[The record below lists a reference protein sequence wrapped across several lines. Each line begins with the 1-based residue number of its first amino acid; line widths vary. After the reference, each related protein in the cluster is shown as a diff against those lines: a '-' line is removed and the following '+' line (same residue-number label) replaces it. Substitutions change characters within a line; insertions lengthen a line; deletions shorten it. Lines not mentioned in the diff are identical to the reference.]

1 MNILQITSGYPPTYR
16 SGGASRSAQEL
27 SESLANRDHSVT
39 VYTTNLAEP
48 NSNSVPAE
56 ENMNGVQVKRFK
68 NLSSSLAY
76 SYKIPIAPTMAK
88 AIYKRKNDFDIAH
101 IHEFRTIQAA
111 SLQGSSSGSLPY
123 VLQPRGEVPRK
134 SKSKM
139 KAAFDSLFGR
149 RIMTSASAIIA
160 SSKVESGQYTP
171 TFDESALPPKFY
183 VPNGIDTT
191 RYQPTKPNTA
201 FKNKFGLSDSNINIL
216 FLSRIS
222 ERKGVSMLV
231 RAVNQIRNRNENIQ
245 LILAG
250 PDEGALP
257 TVRKW
262 IDKLDLED
270 SVNIVGPV
278 YGEEK
283 FKLYSFAD
291 LFVLPSKNEY
301 ESFGR
306 VVLESIACGTPVVVT
321 NVCGVSEW
329 LETDRML
336 VAEPTEDSLAE
347 QLRLALFDRRVHES
361 QFDIDR
367 VLEGLS
373 WDYVAAATEDVYE
386 SVLSNG

>member
-1 MNILQITSGYPPTYR
+1 MYR

-27 SESLANRDHSVT
+27 SESLVNRDHSVT

-48 NSNSVPAE
+48 DNNSIPSKDVI
-56 ENMNGVQVKRFK
+56 NGVEIKRFK
-68 NLSSSLAY
+68 NLNTSLAY
-76 SYKIPIAPTMAK
+76 THKIPIAPTMAR
-88 AIYKRKNDFDIAH
+88 AIYRKKNDFDLAH

-111 SLQGSSSGSLPY
+111 SLQFSVSGSLPY

-139 KAAFDSLFGR
+139 KFAFDSLFGK
-149 RIMTSASAIIA
+149 RIMRNASAIIA
-160 SSKVESGQYTP
+160 SSKTESSQYTP
-171 TFDESALPPKFY
+171 TFDESEIPPKFY
-183 VPNGIDTT
+183 VPNGIDTSK
-191 RYQPTKPNTA
+191 YQPTKPDKA
-201 FKNKFGLSDSNINIL
+201 FKDKFGLSESSINIL

-231 RAVNQIRNRNENIQ
+231 RAFNEIKGQHDDVQ

-250 PDEGALP
+250 PDEGELL

-262 IDKLDLED
+262 ISKFGLED
-270 SVNIVGPV
+270 AVNIVGPV
-278 YGEEK
+278 YGDEK

-306 VVLESIACGTPVVVT
+306 VVLEAIACGTPVVVT

-329 LETDRML
+329 LETDQML
-336 VAEPTEDSLAE
+336 VAEPTEGSLAQ
-347 QLRLALFDRRVHES
+347 QLRLALFEQEIHHS
-361 QFDIDR
+361 QMDIDR
-367 VLEGLS
+367 ALEGLS
-373 WDYVAAATEDVYE
+373 WDEIAAATEDVYE
-386 SVLSNG
+386 SVLSNK